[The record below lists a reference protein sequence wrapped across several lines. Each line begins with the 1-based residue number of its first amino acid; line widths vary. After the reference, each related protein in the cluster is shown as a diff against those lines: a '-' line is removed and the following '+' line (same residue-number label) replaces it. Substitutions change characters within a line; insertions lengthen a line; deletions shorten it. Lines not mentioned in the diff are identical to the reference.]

1 MDRVIGLAPMGGRI
15 NQAQV
20 NKKTYFRICDAI
32 ASAGFDKNLAGIVN
46 ADFRKQHPEFHY
58 RLLKQ
63 IEVDNWGWY
72 AEIAALKAL
81 HSFIG
86 SPTTESAAQG
96 RLFPCISAAKR
107 KKTERLK
114 KELIIG
120 INRKRLTEY
129 LEEVDVVDLLEQV
142 DEHMTKL
149 EAENAKL
156 AERNSKLFAIFDR
169 TKTRFDNGRFVVRVP
184 AVSRSIA
191 A

>member
-1 MDRVIGLAPMGGRI
+1 MDRIVGLAPMGGRI
-15 NQAQV
+15 NQASI

-46 ADFRKQHPEFHY
+46 ADFRKQHPEFQF
-58 RLLKQ
+58 RLLKR

-81 HSFIG
+81 HAFVG

-114 KELIIG
+114 AELLVG

-129 LEEVDVVDLLEQV
+129 LDEVDVVDLLEQV
-142 DEHMTKL
+142 DEHMSNL
-149 EAENAKL
+149 EAENARLLERSKKL
-156 AERNSKLFAIFDR
+156 ATLVGR
-169 TKTRFDNGRFVVRVP
+169 TNTRFVNGRYVVRVP
-184 AVSRSIA
+184 AVSRAIA